1 MKSAFALVA
10 LLFGVLLVQGY
21 ARTERLSDSIHLG
34 IVEALFE
41 EAHPG
46 VYVPRRSPDS
56 GKLPIWVHVSF
67 GEPLED
73 GRTFAVAALPE
84 GMKARP
90 GDIVEMRF
98 GNQAEIDRHGPERNV
113 VTAVLS
119 GGPDPQLPRV
129 R

>member
-1 MKSAFALVA
+1 MKSAIALIP
-10 LLFGVLLVQGY
+10 LLFAVLLVQGY
-21 ARTERLSDSIHLG
+21 ARTERLSDSVHLG

-46 VYVPRRSPDS
+46 VYMPRRSPES
-56 GKLPIWVHVSF
+56 AQLPVWVHVSF

-73 GRTFAVAALPE
+73 GRTFAVAALPS
-84 GMKARP
+84 GVKARP

-98 GNQAEIDRHGPERNV
+98 GDQTDVDRYGPGRNV

-119 GGPDPQLPRV
+119 GPDPQLMRM